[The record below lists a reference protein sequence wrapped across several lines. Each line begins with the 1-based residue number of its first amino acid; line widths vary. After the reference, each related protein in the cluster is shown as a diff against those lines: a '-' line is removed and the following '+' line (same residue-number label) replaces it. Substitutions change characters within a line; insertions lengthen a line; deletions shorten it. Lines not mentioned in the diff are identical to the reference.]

1 MTIYV
6 VLEDAT
12 GVRLLERVLP
22 SAGDRCVRL
31 LDGGDARSAVYV
43 PHSIRGSRGD
53 SVVLLL
59 SSRSVDPDNI
69 DYQRENK
76 EEVLAI
82 LGTPLRTELLFA
94 VPELEAVLFQDPSV
108 VERLLGIELTDE
120 DRIEARF
127 IPKRVLARLLERSG
141 RFADEAALIDALDEW
156 AVRRIAEHPLIR
168 DLEALIADLRANPVS
183 EEMLLRRT
191 G

>member
-1 MTIYV
+1 MMVYLV
-6 VLEDAT
+6 VEDAT

-31 LDGGDARSAVYV
+31 LDGDGRESLYV
-43 PHSIRGSRGD
+43 PHSIRGAWGD
-53 SVVLLL
+53 SAVLLL
-59 SSRSVDPDNI
+59 NARSVDPENI

-94 VPELEAVLFQDPSV
+94 VPELEAVLFHDPAIL
-108 VERLLGIELTDE
+108 ERLLGLEMTGE
-120 DRIEARF
+120 ERIEARF
-127 IPKRVLARLLERSG
+127 IPKKVLARLLERSG

-156 AVRRIAEHPLIR
+156 AVRRIAEHPLIQE
-168 DLEALIADLRANPVS
+168 LEALIAELRANPVT

>member
-1 MTIYV
+1 MTINV
-6 VLEDAT
+6 VVEDAT

-31 LDGGDARSAVYV
+31 LDAGDGRSAIYV
-43 PHSIRGSRGD
+43 PHSIRGSSGD

-59 SSRSVDPDNI
+59 SARSVDPENI
-69 DYQRENK
+69 EYQRENK

-94 VPELEAVLFQDPSV
+94 VPELEAVLFHDLAV
-108 VERLLGIELTDE
+108 LERLLGLEMTEE

-127 IPKRVLARLLERSG
+127 IPKKVLARLLERSG
-141 RFADEAALIDALDEW
+141 RFVDEAALIDALDDW
-156 AVRRIAEHPLIR
+156 AVRRIVEHPLIR
-168 DLEALIADLRANPVS
+168 QLEALIADMRANPVR
-183 EEMLLRRT
+183 EELLLRRT